1 MSVSDL
7 SIYFAT
13 SNEHK
18 FNEVR
23 GVLSASR
30 IKIEHLMF
38 KHNEIRSDSLE
49 EIAFEAVNAAYV
61 KLKKPVFVEDTGL
74 FISALNGFPGTF
86 SAWVI
91 NKIGSK
97 GILKLMRSEQNRAAS
112 FKTCIAFSDGKDIKT
127 FFGECSGAIA
137 NKQRGKSGFGFDPI
151 FIPADYK
158 KTFAEDTKT
167 KNKLSHRHQA
177 VLKLADFLIRKY

>member
-18 FNEVR
+18 FKEAKEI
-23 GVLSASR
+23 LSS
-30 IKIEHLMF
+30 KISIAHFYF
-38 KHNEIRSDSLE
+38 KHNEIRSDSLAD
-49 EIAFEAVNAAYV
+49 IAIESVNIAYA

-74 FISALNGFPGTF
+74 FISALNGFPATF

-97 GILKLMRSEQNRAAS
+97 GILKLMHGEQNRVAS
-112 FKTCIAFSDGKDIKT
+112 FKTCIAFSDGKDVKT
-127 FFGECSGAIA
+127 FFGDCSGAIA
-137 NKQRGKSGFGFDPI
+137 NKQCGKSGFGFDSI

-158 KTFAEDTKT
+158 KTFAEDIET
-167 KNKLSHRHQA
+167 KNKLSHRYQA
-177 VLKLADFLIRKY
+177 ISKLADFLIRKY